1 MLHTDASVRARTFL
15 IIIFVT
21 LFFTGQSCNAE
32 GGIVKN
38 EVPKPPSNLI
48 KIPMTRQSTDYTCG
62 VAALQSVLMYFGD
75 EYREDV
81 LSKDLKADP
90 EQGTAYKEIVRLAQS
105 KGYKVDVF
113 KNMTIDNLK
122 RLIDSGKPVICLI
135 QAWPEHK
142 VEYETDWDDGH
153 YAVAIGY
160 DEKNVFFMDPS
171 TLGNYT
177 FIPIEEF
184 LKRWH
189 DTDSREKL
197 EHFGMVVDKLA
208 PTYDADAILKLE

>member
-1 MLHTDASVRARTFL
+1 MLHMDASVRARTLL
-15 IIIFVT
+15 IILAT
-21 LFFTGQSCNAE
+21 LLFTGQSSNAE

-38 EVPKPPSNLI
+38 ELPKPPSNLI

-90 EQGTAYKEIVRLAQS
+90 EQGTAYKEIVRLAES

-113 KNMTIDNLK
+113 KNMTIENLK
-122 RLIDSGKPVICLI
+122 KLIDSRKPVICLI

-142 VEYETDWDDGH
+142 VDYETDWEDGH
-153 YAVAIGY
+153 YVVAIGY
-160 DEKNVFFMDPS
+160 DEKNVYFMDPS
-171 TLGNYT
+171 TLGNYS
-177 FIPIEEF
+177 FIPRVEF
-184 LKRWH
+184 MKRWH
-189 DTDSREKL
+189 DTDSKEKL
-197 EHFGMVVDKLA
+197 EHFGMVLDK
-208 PTYDADAILKLE
+208 PESTYDADAILKLE